1 MGLLRW
7 ERTKG
12 AVFKGDDTFTPASI
26 KARYDEIVDYTNADH
41 PTAVADTDFMGLFER
56 SKQVKSNKSDGEVRY
71 DGKTALVTGA
81 GNGLGRAYARLFAR
95 FGANVV
101 VNDMNA
107 EAAEKVVQEIKSNGG
122 KAVAAVGS
130 VEDGAA
136 LVQKAVDTFGD
147 IHIVVNNAGI
157 LRDKAFAN
165 ATDADWDLV
174 YRVHVRGTYSVCKAV
189 WPIFQKQKYGR
200 IVNVRRI
207 CSFDFR

>member
-26 KARYDEIVDYTNADH
+26 KARYDEIVDFTNADH

-101 VNDMNA
+101 VN
-107 EAAEKVVQEIKSNGG
+107 
-122 KAVAAVGS
+122 
-130 VEDGAA
+130 
-136 LVQKAVDTFGD
+136 
-147 IHIVVNNAGI
+147 NAGI

-200 IVNVRRI
+200 IVNVRQI
-207 CSFDFR
+207 CALIFR